1 MPTLTTKTNKVIQ
14 LNFRTSPGVADKL
27 RMMAEEQGRSL
38 SNLVAWILTQ
48 AVKGGKDGK
57 YH

>member
-27 RMMAEEQGRSL
+27 RVMAEEQGRSL

-48 AVKGGKDGK
+48 AVEEKDR
-57 YH
+57 HP